1 MWGCPREKATPESRS
16 SGRGQGPRSASGS
29 SLLRTGST
37 EGSRQH
43 FEWRDSRRTFFFVL
57 FKFPVWEI
65 DSILIICGFPMWK
78 FTYVLT
84 LPGAPEGRAGGG
96 APWSL
101 RRCAEGWER
110 SRRAHARLRPAA
122 APQQRSAG
130 CRSRRVP
137 LGRQAVSL
145 FTVTCPGGA
154 VQGSHTRGACDLP
167 CAGSA
172 RLDKLHSGMSYT
184 VSLNLMNQHI
194 LNKMF

>member
-43 FEWRDSRRTFFFVL
+43 FEWRDSRRTFLFVL

-110 SRRAHARLRPAA
+110 SRPRLPPAKPTPGSVLPRRLSSGQLGAARAAFRWGARLCHCS
-122 APQQRSAG
+122 Q
-130 CRSRRVP
+130 
-137 LGRQAVSL
+137 
-145 FTVTCPGGA
+145 
-154 VQGSHTRGACDLP
+154 
-167 CAGSA
+167 
-172 RLDKLHSGMSYT
+172 
-184 VSLNLMNQHI
+184 
-194 LNKMF
+194 